1 MGADEKN
8 FLLIRRHEF
17 LFKLGLH
24 RKLDAA
30 CIDDLIFSDPATG
43 QTHEPP
49 VRFNLRGAI

>member
-17 LFKLGLH
+17 FFKLGLH